1 MRPAFRRHIA
11 AAASLALL
19 ATPLALTQTNQHQN
33 GPETN
38 LHNAKI
44 EHLIQ
49 HLQKTAYIRE
59 TAVSPNGK
67 MILWE
72 QGGQDS
78 SKIFIAPLTNP
89 SAATTISA
97 CSTTQQGSAEQAAWS
112 PDSKQIAFF
121 SDCTP
126 DHINAVFI
134 VSTHNNRPRKLA
146 TLDGYAHA
154 LAWAP
159 NGKTLSFI
167 YVKGA
172 KGPVNALA
180 PTHLV
185 GVIGEEKARDQR
197 IATVSAH
204 GGPIQQITPA
214 GLYIYEFHWAPNS
227 SKLTYVAAPLPGD
240 DNWWTAKLYTQTPT
254 GKPQAIL
261 DPGAVSGPL
270 HGLQI
275 AVPRFSPN
283 GKQIAF
289 IGGLMSDQGVTGGD
303 LYIIPAS
310 GGQPRNVTPGTH
322 LTVSWIHWQS
332 SSPARD
338 TFIVTTISAGAPSIQ
353 RLDLSGD
360 TYHFQPLMT
369 EPESIGNGHLLNGV
383 SLSSN
388 GKVAFIGSSFS
399 SAPEVYAGTLGEPLT
414 TFTHIN
420 SHLKPAWGKAESVKW
435 TNEGFHVQGWLLYP
449 ANYNP
454 NKHYPL
460 IVYVHGGPSYANMP
474 HWPYAGYGPVPF
486 SALGYFV
493 LMPNP
498 RGSYGEGEKFTQ
510 ANRRDFGYG
519 DLRDILAGVDAVEK
533 RLPVD
538 NNRVG
543 ITGWSYGGFMTMFA
557 ITQTH
562 RFHAAVAGA
571 GLSDWKSYYG
581 ENSIDQWMIPFFG
594 ASVYDDPAVYA
605 KSSAINFIKNAKTP
619 TLVVVGANDA
629 ECPAPQS
636 FEFWH
641 ALKTLG
647 VPTQLVVYP
656 GEGHGFYKPADR
668 VNVLERALAWFQHY
682 MPAQN

>member
-1 MRPAFRRHIA
+1 MRLALRMHIA
-11 AAASLALL
+11 AASLVFL
-19 ATPLALTQTNQHQN
+19 AAPLAFAQASHNHVTPDTNI
-33 GPETN
+33 
-38 LHNAKI
+38 HNAKI
-44 EHLIQ
+44 ERLVQ
-49 HLQKTAYIRE
+49 HLQKTAYIRA
-59 TAVSPNGK
+59 TAVSPDGK

-78 SKIFIAPLTNP
+78 SKIFLAPLTNP

-97 CSTTQQGSAEQAAWS
+97 CSGAAQGIAEQAAWS
-112 PDSKQIAFF
+112 PDSRQIAFF
-121 SDCTP
+121 SNCTP
-126 DHINAVFI
+126 DNSRAIFVAPIQNG
-134 VSTHNNRPRKLA
+134 RPTKLA
-146 TLDGYAHA
+146 GLDGYAHS
-154 LAWAP
+154 LMWAP
-159 NGKTLSFI
+159 NGKYLSFI

-180 PTHLV
+180 PTPPPA

-204 GGPIQQITPA
+204 GGPIRQITPA
-214 GLYIYEFHWAPNS
+214 GLYVYEFHWAPDAG
-227 SKLTYVAAPLPGD
+227 KLTYVAAPLPGD
-240 DNWWTAKLYTQTPT
+240 DNWWTAKLYTQTPN
-254 GKPQAIL
+254 GKPYAIL

-275 AVPRFSPN
+275 AVPRFSPD

-303 LYIIPAS
+303 LYIIPAG
-310 GGQPRNVTPGTH
+310 GGQPRDVTPGTH
-322 LTVSWIHWQS
+322 LTVSWIHWQNTT
-332 SSPARD
+332 PTRD
-338 TFIVTTISAGAPSIQ
+338 TFLVTTIHAGAPSIQ

-369 EPESIGNGHLLNGV
+369 EPESIGNGHLLNGI
-383 SLSSN
+383 SLSNN
-388 GKVAFIGSSFS
+388 GKVAFIGSSYS
-399 SAPEVYAGTLGEPLT
+399 SAPEVYAGTLGQPLT
-414 TFTHIN
+414 AITHVN
-420 SHLKPAWGKAESVKW
+420 SNLKPIWGKAKSVQW

-449 ANYNP
+449 ANYDP
-454 NKHYPL
+454 NQHYPL
-460 IVYVHGGPSYANMP
+460 IVYVHGGPAYANMP

-498 RGSYGEGEKFTQ
+498 RGSYGEGEHFTQ

-519 DLRDILAGVDAVEK
+519 DLRDILAGVDTVEK
-533 RLPVD
+533 QLPID

-594 ASVYDDPAVYA
+594 ASVYDDPGVYA

-619 TLVVVGANDA
+619 TLVVVGSNDA